1 MHSKEV
7 CSRSYMEGP
16 ENRNRISM
24 NLWRKIRNGLIAVVP
39 LFIMVL
45 WFYRGFSGMGELISS
60 ESIEKN
66 AVSSKTETAPKSSF
80 ILGGV
85 QMNEWDQEKWIKA
98 LKLSGMNTAEVTVYA
113 HQGRWNENNLWFAED
128 EPGVREEIKLAKRA
142 GLKVV
147 LILRLQLNHDFEDN
161 NFLWHGMVFPENEY
175 LLQLWFQEYG
185 HFVKKWAHTAEEYD
199 VDVLVIGSEMNAMFA
214 TTITDKLPN
223 LQEYYLNPI
232 KKKEYQNQL
241 LQYKDSL
248 PSEYLYTAGLP
259 LFDDLETFL
268 KEQASCNEAWALTTS
283 FSDSLNRIHA
293 INVRRTIHNFY
304 WERLIYELKDI
315 YKGKMTIAA
324 NFDNYQ
330 EVKFWDKL
338 DYIGINAYFP
348 LSKLKG
354 KNNKLSQIE
363 EFEESW
369 DRILDEIKEFKD
381 QNGVPNHPVIFTELG
396 YANHSGSTLK
406 PWQGF
411 GFSVVEAEP
420 RDSLFIW
427 SRQKK
432 DHTERNNAVRALYNK
447 VKEKQFPLAGILYWK
462 LTSYE
467 HQLKYDPFAFHLG
480 KNTSDT
486 LQSLLLR
493 FKTLEQELK
502 MEEFMEKRVK
512 LTEKN
517 KQATH

>member
-1 MHSKEV
+1 
-7 CSRSYMEGP
+7 
-16 ENRNRISM
+16 M
-24 NLWRKIRNGLIAVVP
+24 NLWRKIRNGLIAIVP

-66 AVSSKTETAPKSSF
+66 AASNTTAQVRESSF

-85 QMNEWDQEKWIKA
+85 QMNEWDQNRWIKT

-147 LILRLQLNHDFEDN
+147 LILRLQLNHDFADN
-161 NFLWHGMVFPENEY
+161 NFLWHGMVFPETEY

-185 HFVKKWAHTAEEYD
+185 YFVKKWAHIAEEND

-214 TTITDKLPN
+214 TTIVEDIPN

-232 KKKEYQNQL
+232 KKKEYKDQL

-248 PSEYLYTAGLP
+248 PSEFLNTAGLP
-259 LFDDLETFL
+259 PFDDLETFL
-268 KEQASCNEAWALTTS
+268 QEQAKCNEAWAKTTS
-283 FSDSLNRIHA
+283 FSDSLNRQHA

-348 LSKLKG
+348 LRKLKG
-354 KNNKLSQIE
+354 DNQGLSQIQ

-381 QNGVPNHPVIFTELG
+381 QNGFPDHPVLFTELG

-411 GFSVVEAEP
+411 GFSIVEAEP

-427 SRQKK
+427 RNQEKN
-432 DHTERNNAVRALYNK
+432 HLERNNAVRALYNK
-447 VKEKQFPLAGILYWK
+447 VREKQFPLAGILYWK
-462 LTSYE
+462 FTSYE
-467 HQLKYDPFAFHLG
+467 HQLKYDPFALHLG
-480 KNTSDT
+480 RNTADT
-486 LQSLLLR
+486 LQSLLLK
-493 FKTLEQELK
+493 FKSLEEELK
-502 MEEFMEKRVK
+502 IESFLK
-512 LTEKN
+512 
-517 KQATH
+517 KQAELNHKSKVSPD